1 MRVHRKREGRE
12 KNENPWNKLAGY
24 EVLLTQRR
32 RDAEVFVA
40 TLKLADGTVKR
51 VEGKAGDGVTLS
63 VDGQT
68 AHNVVEYCP
77 KGVNR

>member
-1 MRVHRKREGRE
+1 M
-12 KNENPWNKLAGY
+12 
-24 EVLLTQRR
+24 LTQRR